1 MDKVKIYLAQ
11 GFLAAATATFTAKMG
26 ILAWV
31 LIILSALMIADF
43 VSGMAASAKEA
54 IENPEDKSKGW
65 NSNKGRLGILKKF
78 GYVLVIGVAVAID
91 FLIYKVGGYLNFN
104 MPGSTFF
111 GLAIAVWFILNEMLS
126 IIENAGRMGANRVPK
141 FLTSAIMVL
150 KNKVDSNGGN
160 NDGE

>member
-1 MDKVKIYLAQ
+1 MDKAKIYLAQ
-11 GFLAAATATFTAKMG
+11 GFLAVATATFTAKMG

-31 LIILSALMIADF
+31 LIILLILMISDYA
-43 VSGMAASAKEA
+43 SGMGASAKEA
-54 IENPEDKSKGW
+54 IENPEDKTKGW

-78 GYVLVIGVAVAID
+78 SYVLVIGVAVAVD
-91 FLIYKVGGYLNFN
+91 LLIYKVGAYMNFD

-111 GLAIAVWFILNEMLS
+111 GLVIAMWYIFNEMLS
-126 IIENAGRMGANRVPK
+126 ILENCGRMGAKVPAFFK
-141 FLTSAIMVL
+141 SAIMVL